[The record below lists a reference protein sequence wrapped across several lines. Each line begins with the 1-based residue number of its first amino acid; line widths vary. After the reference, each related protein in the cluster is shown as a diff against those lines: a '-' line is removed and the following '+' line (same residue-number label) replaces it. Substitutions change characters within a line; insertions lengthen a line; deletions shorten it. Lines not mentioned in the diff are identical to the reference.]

1 MNKTVIR
8 SLAFVVA
15 CSFVG
20 YTWISRTA
28 QITTQSGS
36 SLEQKLRT
44 ELAQAA
50 KNKNIPNTLLL
61 LKIIADDAVQKGQ
74 KAPGYNLCELQLD
87 HSPHLFCKMNRGI
100 ERIAMPQL
108 TGRPIPGSQADLL
121 PRNQWQEVDGSQAF
135 ADYLRNTKGY
145 KITLE
150 NVPAANLKATQNE
163 LVGSKVAGIWYAME
177 DPTTNAYKNI
187 TSMPLFISQDD
198 YILDGHHRWAA
209 AVAHGISKDDLANVI
224 MKVER
229 VQVPIDQL
237 VIDANEFA
245 QNFGIQAESGK

>member
-1 MNKTVIR
+1 MNKTVVR
-8 SLAFVVA
+8 SLAFIVVS
-15 CSFVG
+15 SFVG
-20 YTWISRTA
+20 YNWVSRTA
-28 QITTQSGS
+28 QKVPGKTSALAQR
-36 SLEQKLRT
+36 LRT

-61 LKIIADDAVQKGQ
+61 LKIIADDALQKGQ
-74 KAPGYNLCELQLD
+74 QTPRYNLCELQLD
-87 HSPHLFCKMNRGI
+87 HSPHLFCKLNRGI

-108 TGRPIPGSQADLL
+108 KGRPVPGSQADLL
-121 PRNQWQEVDGSQAF
+121 PRDERQEVDASQAF

-145 KITLE
+145 TISFE
-150 NVPAANLKATQNE
+150 DVPAANLKATQNE
-163 LVGSKVAGIWYAME
+163 LVGSKVAGIWYTME
-177 DPTTNAYKNI
+177 DPTTNAYKYI

-209 AVAHGISKDDLANVI
+209 AVAHGISKDNLANVI

-237 VIDANEFA
+237 VADANEFTES
-245 QNFGIQAESGK
+245 FGIQAESGK

>member
-8 SLAFVVA
+8 SLAFVLA

-20 YTWISRTA
+20 YNWISRTA
-28 QITTQSGS
+28 QITAQSGS

-74 KAPGYNLCELQLD
+74 QAPGYNLCELQLE
-87 HSPHLFCKMNRGI
+87 HSPHLFCKLNRGI

-108 TGRPIPGSQADLL
+108 KGRPVPGSQADLL
-121 PRNQWQEVDGSQAF
+121 PRDERQEVDASQAF
-135 ADYLRNTKGY
+135 ADYLRNIKGY

-187 TSMPLFISQDD
+187 TGMPLFISQDD